1 MIKEKRL
8 EILNRIDALF
18 EEEKT
23 ATSKRQKEIQKELR
37 KLGRQLEGLKRPI
50 RLANKYRPLDNF
62 NMTVQDYLQY
72 KEREYS
78 DKEICEAYG
87 CSRTFLWKWKQK
99 NGLIN

>member
-8 EILNRIDALF
+8 EILKRIDDLF

-50 RLANKYRPLDNF
+50 QPTNKYRPLDNF
-62 NMTVQDYLQY
+62 SMTVQDYLHY
-72 KEREYS
+72 KENDYTDR
-78 DKEICEAYG
+78 EICEIHG

>member
-23 ATSKRQKEIQKELR
+23 ATSKRRKEIQKELR

-50 RLANKYRPLDNF
+50 R
-62 NMTVQDYLQY
+62 TTLQ
-72 KEREYS
+72 R
-78 DKEICEAYG
+78 
-87 CSRTFLWKWKQK
+87 R
-99 NGLIN
+99 